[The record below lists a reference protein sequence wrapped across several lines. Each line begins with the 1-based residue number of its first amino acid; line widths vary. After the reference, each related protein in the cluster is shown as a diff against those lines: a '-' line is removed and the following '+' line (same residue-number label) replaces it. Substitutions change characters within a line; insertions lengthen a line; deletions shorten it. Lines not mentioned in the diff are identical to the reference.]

1 MSGNSPSSPSA
12 AAIACGTLRLLSDH
26 GAAGL
31 CEVTLGNGRR
41 ADVLAIDRS
50 GLITI
55 VEIKS
60 SVNDFKSDQKWPEY
74 LPYCDHFFFAV
85 SEHFPADLIPEH
97 AGLIIADQFGGAILR
112 APPETKLPPARR
124 RSLTLR
130 FARLAANRFNQ
141 LAQQPILDSSPYAA

>member
-1 MSGNSPSSPSA
+1 MPENSPSSPSA
-12 AAIACGTLRLLSDH
+12 VAIACGTLRLLTDY

-31 CEVTLGNGRR
+31 YEVTLGNGRR
-41 ADVLAIDRS
+41 ADVLAIDAS
-50 GLITI
+50 GQITI

-74 LPYCDHFFFAV
+74 LPYCDRFYFAV
-85 SEHFPADLIPEH
+85 SEDFPADLIPDN
-97 AGLIIADQFGGAILR
+97 AGLIIADQFGGAIMR
-112 APPETKLPPARR
+112 SAPETKLSPARR

-141 LAQQPILDSSPYAA
+141 QSQMRILDSRPYAA